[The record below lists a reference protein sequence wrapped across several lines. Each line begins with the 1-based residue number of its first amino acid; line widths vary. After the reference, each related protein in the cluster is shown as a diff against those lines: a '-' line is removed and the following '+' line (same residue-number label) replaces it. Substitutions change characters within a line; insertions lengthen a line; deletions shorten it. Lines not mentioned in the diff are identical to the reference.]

1 MLDAISNNLANK
13 FGETIIFQDKFDTLN
28 FDTWQ
33 HEITMSGGGNWEF
46 EMYVNDKS
54 NAFVKN
60 NTLFIKPTFT
70 ADVLGE
76 DVMKTG

>member
-33 HEITMSGGGNWEF
+33 HEMTMSGGGNWEF
-46 EMYVNDKS
+46 EMYVNDKR

>member
-46 EMYVNDKS
+46 EMYVNDKR

>member
-1 MLDAISNNLANK
+1 MLDAISDNLANK

-46 EMYVNDKS
+46 EMYVNDKR

>member
-28 FDTWQ
+28 FDTCQ

-46 EMYVNDKS
+46 EMYVNDKR

>member
-33 HEITMSGGGNWEF
+33 HEMTMSGGGNWEF
-46 EMYVNDKS
+46 EMYVNDKR

-60 NTLFIKPTFT
+60 NTLFMKPTFT